1 MGRQETLAERF
12 LSRIEFIEDCRGCPH
27 LKRPHSRPSLPLPPP
42 PSKSEKKE
50 TKSPQ
55 TSDENKDE
63 V

>member
-1 MGRQETLAERF
+1 MGRPETLAERF

-27 LKRPHSRPSLPLPPP
+27 LKRPHSRPSLPSPPP

-50 TKSPQ
+50 T
-55 TSDENKDE
+55 SDE